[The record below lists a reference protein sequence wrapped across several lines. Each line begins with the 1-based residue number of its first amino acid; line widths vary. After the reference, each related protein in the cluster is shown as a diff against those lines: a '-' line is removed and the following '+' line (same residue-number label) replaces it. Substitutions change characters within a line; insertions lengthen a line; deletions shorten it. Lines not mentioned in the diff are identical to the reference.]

1 MQIIF
6 FFFLFQKVYLRL
18 CWVFV
23 AALVLSPAAE
33 SGGYCLAV
41 VHSPRAHGFQQSRSL
56 GSVAVAHQLS
66 CTAIG
71 GSSQIRDRTRVFCI
85 DRRIKRHT
93 VILSYWEGNF
103 SYF

>member
-1 MQIIF
+1 MPLADLIFHFCCMKDADYF

-56 GSVAVAHQLS
+56 GSVAVAPGL
-66 CTAIG
+66 
-71 GSSQIRDRTRVFCI
+71 
-85 DRRIKRHT
+85 
-93 VILSYWEGNF
+93 
-103 SYF
+103 